1 MQELLKQLEED
12 KKALADL
19 GDLSELPEDDEEEVE
34 TETETVEEEPAEEE
48 TDDTGEEETEKEQP
62 AKEEEPAAKEEPL
75 DAAGYARLRREKE
88 AEKRRA
94 DELEAKLAALSK
106 QAPVE
111 HVEEA
116 QTETPAIP
124 PEMEAII
131 QNERL
136 NAAEREVIRMERE
149 FMEAAPED
157 YQDVVNQYKAQV
169 YQSVMIDNPD
179 LSHEEILGET
189 RKKLLYRASAYAQRG
204 YNPVEK
210 MYLDARKVYRPVA
223 KQEDAEPVE
232 KLKPDPAKLA
242 ANRQRNAGMAAA
254 GGRSTGAQI
263 TREVAANYSPKEW
276 AKLPKEEKD
285 RLMKGG

>member
-19 GDLSELPEDDEEEVE
+19 GDLSELPDDDEEEVE
-34 TETETVEEEPAEEE
+34 AVEEEAEEEE
-48 TDDTGEEETEKEQP
+48 TDDTGEEEEEQP

-106 QAPVE
+106 QAPVK

-223 KQEDAEPVE
+223 KQADAEPVE

-263 TREVAANYSPKEW
+263 TREVAATYSPKEW

>member
-19 GDLSELPEDDEEEVE
+19 GDLSELPEDEEEKV
-34 TETETVEEEPAEEE
+34 ETETVEEEPAEEE
-48 TDDTGEEETEKEQP
+48 ADDTGEEEAEEEKP
-62 AKEEEPAAKEEPL
+62 AKEEEPAPKEEPL
-75 DAAGYARLRREKE
+75 YAAGYARLRREKE

-111 HVEEA
+111 QAEEVQA
-116 QTETPAIP
+116 ESTVQTS
-124 PEMEAII
+124 PEIEAII
-131 QNERL
+131 QNERF

-149 FMEAAPED
+149 FMESAPDD

-169 YQSVMIDNPD
+169 YQSVMVDNPD
-179 LSHEEILGET
+179 FSHEEILSET

-210 MYLDARKVYRPVA
+210 MYLDARKIYKPVA
-223 KQEDAEPVE
+223 KQAEEQPVE

-263 TREVAANYSPKEW
+263 TREVAATYSPKEW

-285 RLMKGG
+285 RLMNEA